1 MALKQTPAYVK
12 NSFYLFL
19 IQLSGYLVPILELP
33 ILSRALGPEKYGHI
47 LFANSLA
54 LLCAVFIE
62 YGFNLYA
69 TRVVSQN
76 REDKSV
82 LGSLFFNIMLAKIII
97 TFSLF
102 LIILGFW
109 AFTSTIDIF
118 SPSMLGLILLF
129 MMAYGFSPYWYF
141 QGREK
146 IFVISVVEL
155 SLRFGMLIC
164 LYIFINHPEDFFKA
178 FLIQAVFGTINTSF
192 QSFLVMK
199 NTDFVAPKIKQ
210 ALGLLKDS
218 FHTFIFRG
226 AQNIGNSMYT
236 TVLGVL
242 GSPYQ
247 VGIFSPVEKLVR
259 AGVSFINPVA
269 TAAYPH
275 MVSSF
280 ESDVVGAKKQGYK
293 ILGFATVLSL
303 IGASVGFLLAGPVIK
318 FLFTDAFSESIG
330 VLKWLVW
337 LIPLRIYGQYI
348 SILFLIPN
356 KLERV
361 SSLAIVVSL
370 ILSLILSILLI
381 PHIGVLGVVYSVLF
395 VEGLQALF
403 LSFVLFKTARPF

>member
-1 MALKQTPAYVK
+1 M
-12 NSFYLFL
+12 
-19 IQLSGYLVPILELP
+19 
-33 ILSRALGPEKYGHI
+33 
-47 LFANSLA
+47 
-54 LLCAVFIE
+54 
-62 YGFNLYA
+62 
-69 TRVVSQN
+69 
-76 REDKSV
+76 
-82 LGSLFFNIMLAKIII
+82 
-97 TFSLF
+97 
-102 LIILGFW
+102 
-109 AFTSTIDIF
+109 
-118 SPSMLGLILLF
+118 
-129 MMAYGFSPYWYF
+129 
-141 QGREK
+141 
-146 IFVISVVEL
+146 
-155 SLRFGMLIC
+155 
-164 LYIFINHPEDFFKA
+164 
-178 FLIQAVFGTINTSF
+178 
-192 QSFLVMK
+192 
-199 NTDFVAPKIKQ
+199 
-210 ALGLLKDS
+210 
-218 FHTFIFRG
+218 
-226 AQNIGNSMYT
+226 
-236 TVLGVL
+236 
-242 GSPYQ
+242 
-247 VGIFSPVEKLVR
+247 EKLVR

-370 ILSLILSILLI
+370 VLSLILSIILI
-381 PHIGVLGVVYSVLF
+381 PHMGVLGVVYSVLF